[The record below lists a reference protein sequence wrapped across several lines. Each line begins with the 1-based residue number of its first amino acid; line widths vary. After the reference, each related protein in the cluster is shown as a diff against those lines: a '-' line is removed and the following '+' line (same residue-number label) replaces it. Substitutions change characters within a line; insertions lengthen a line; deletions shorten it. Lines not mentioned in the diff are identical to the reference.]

1 MKTIITVEELYAQS
15 HTGSVEIPILQEIV
29 PYLTRLPGINGKT
42 LAKVLGVKRSALSNA
57 VQLLTGE
64 TLNDLLKHWKLL
76 TAMHL
81 LRNTSLPYKEV
92 AKRCGYKTINALS
105 KFMERM
111 IKCTAYEYRENRTHG
126 NRQTDL

>member
-1 MKTIITVEELYAQS
+1 MKLTINVEDLYVQS
-15 HTGSVEIPILQEIV
+15 RINSVEIPILHEMVQ
-29 PYLTRLPGINGKT
+29 YLILTPGINGKT

-64 TLNDLLKHWKLL
+64 TLNDLMKHWRVL

-81 LRNTSLPYKEV
+81 LRDTSLPYKEV
-92 AKRCGYKTINALS
+92 ARRCGYKTINALS
-105 KFMERM
+105 KFMERQ

-126 NRQTDL
+126 NRLT